1 VAAQAVKLAAHIS
14 DNSLGILSFLFD
26 FDLGGGK
33 GISLFALGVAGGGSL
48 LGGGF
53 GPAWVWVWG
62 GGGAGAGGGCGG
74 GGPPCHSPASI
85 ANTAAAASG
94 RQCLINHMGMISL
107 SFFTKLHM
115 V

>member
-1 VAAQAVKLAAHIS
+1 MAAQAVKLAAHIS

-53 GPAWVWVWG
+53 GQLG
-62 GGGAGAGGGCGG
+62 FDAGGGVLGAEPVLVGAVGLPQSGQYRQHGG
-74 GGPPCHSPASI
+74 NGQRTP
-85 ANTAAAASG
+85 
-94 RQCLINHMGMISL
+94 M
-107 SFFTKLHM
+107 FD
-115 V
+115 